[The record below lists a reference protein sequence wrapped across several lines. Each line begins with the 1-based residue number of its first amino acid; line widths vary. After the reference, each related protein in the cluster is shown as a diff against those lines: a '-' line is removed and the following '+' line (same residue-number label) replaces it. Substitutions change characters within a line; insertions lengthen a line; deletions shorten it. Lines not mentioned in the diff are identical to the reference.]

1 MHSGL
6 KTLVVTNR
14 AADARGKGDA
24 KAADRTIRAL
34 QAMGHSVETVAL
46 SPTPLPVRLLNTMR
60 SAVSGEPLQIGYSHS
75 SATERDLESRAK
87 DFDLIVPVHA
97 RAAALIPPAIRSR
110 SFAFIID
117 AYGQN
122 YATYAP
128 ALPPVERDVY
138 RLEARRMQ
146 DFEVKLAREFA
157 GVGVVSEYDRKFLVT
172 HGADPNKV
180 FALPGGADVEHF
192 VNTARAPDPA
202 RPLFVFIGRLNYL
215 PNRDAVGRLIKEI
228 WPAVRAAVPQARLR
242 VIGAQP
248 GRRLRTLIE
257 RSGAELAAD
266 VPDVRPEMR
275 DATALLVPMQ
285 LGGGIQSK
293 ILEAMAAKL
302 PVVCSS
308 FANLGIAATP
318 GEHLLVAETPG
329 DYASHASRL
338 AKHPEE
344 ATRLADAAHLWV
356 RTTQSQEAFTGHLSR
371 ALDRVLQRAG

>member
-1 MHSGL
+1 
-6 KTLVVTNR
+6 
-14 AADARGKGDA
+14 
-24 KAADRTIRAL
+24 
-34 QAMGHSVETVAL
+34 MGHSVEMVAL
-46 SPTPLPVRLLNTMR
+46 SPAPLPVRLMNTMR
-60 SAVSGEPLQIGYSHS
+60 SAISGEPLQIGYSHS
-75 SATERDLESRAK
+75 SATERDLDSRAK

-215 PNRDAVGRLIKEI
+215 PNREAVGRLIKEI
-228 WPAVRAAVPQARLR
+228 WPAARAAVPQARLR
-242 VIGAQP
+242 VIGAQLDYLASRYRVQPLDDVVAWLADGAEGPPRVAAVMALAPVDARRPARDAGRDRPAGSDATGRRNPEQDPGGDGGQAARRLQQLRQPGHRRDP
-248 GRRLRTLIE
+248 GRAPLGRRNSTGLRK
-257 RSGAELAAD
+257 R
-266 VPDVRPEMR
+266 
-275 DATALLVPMQ
+275 
-285 LGGGIQSK
+285 GG
-293 ILEAMAAKL
+293 
-302 PVVCSS
+302 P
-308 FANLGIAATP
+308 
-318 GEHLLVAETPG
+318 
-329 DYASHASRL
+329 ASN
-338 AKHPEE
+338 PP
-344 ATRLADAAHLWV
+344 
-356 RTTQSQEAFTGHLSR
+356 
-371 ALDRVLQRAG
+371 